1 MHSSSDKSPPEPF
14 EEPANLRFLRRLV
27 TVLTATMIIGV
38 ITIVGL
44 LVMRLN
50 APVSAPP
57 SASFDAREINL
68 PDGAVVTAVTRTNTE
83 ILVVT
88 EDRQILVFDRSGTE
102 MQRTISLD

>member
-1 MHSSSDKSPPEPF
+1 MNSSSDKSPEPF

-50 APVSAPP
+50 TPIAADRATEFSAT
-57 SASFDAREINL
+57 EIAV
-68 PDGAVVTAVTRTNTE
+68 PAGAVVTAVTRTENE
-83 ILVVT
+83 VLVVT
-88 EDRQILVFDRSGTE
+88 EDRRLLMFDRSGQTLLRE
-102 MQRTISLD
+102 IPLD